1 MTMIPIAPIQLRV
14 FDSPGMTDSKYFT
27 TTKKGEIFELKSE
40 LNNDKKEKKKEA
52 VKKVIASMTVGKDV
66 SALFPDVV
74 NCMQTDNLELKKLV
88 YLYLMNY
95 AKSQPDMAI
104 MAVNTFVKDLPHSQL
119 VKDCEDTNP
128 LIRALAVRTMGCI
141 RVDKITEYLCEPL
154 RKCLKDEDPYVRKT
168 AAVCVAKLYDISS
181 SMVEDQGFLDQ
192 LKDLLSDSNPMVVAN
207 AVAALSE
214 INEASASGQPLV
226 EMNSAT
232 INKLLT
238 ALNECT
244 EWGQVFI
251 LDSLANY
258 TPKDER
264 EAQSICE
271 RITPRLAHANAAVVL
286 SAIKVLMKLLEIL
299 ASDSDFC
306 AMLTKKLAPPL
317 VTLLSSEPEV
327 QYVALRNINLIVQ
340 KRPDI
345 LKHEMKVFFVK
356 YNDPIYVKLEKL
368 DIMIRLANQSNIA
381 QVLSELKEYATEV
394 DVDFV
399 RKAVRAIGRCAIKV
413 EPSAERCVS
422 TLLDLIQTKVN
433 YVVQEAIVVIKDIF
447 RKYPNK
453 YESIISTLCEN
464 LDTLD
469 EPEARA
475 SMVWIIGEYAERI
488 DNADELLDSFLEGF
502 QDENAQVQLQL
513 LTAVVKLFLK
523 RPADTQELVQH
534 VLSLATQDS
543 DNPDLR
549 DRGFIYW
556 RLLSTDPAAAKEVVL
571 ADKPLIS
578 EETDLLEP
586 TLLDELICHIS
597 SLASVYHKPPTAFVE
612 GRGAG
617 VRKSLPNRSA
627 SAAGEEAVPEATVIP
642 NQESLIGD
650 LLSMDIGAPAAPA
663 APVANTSNVD
673 LLGGGLDI
681 LLGGNMSETTNN
693 AAAPA
698 ATAAAGGAGGL
709 LGDIFG
715 IGPAATTNMIQIPKI
730 TWLPADKGKGLE
742 VQGTFSRRNG
752 QIFMDMTFT
761 NKAMQAMTGF
771 AIQLN
776 KNSFGLVPA
785 APLQVAPL
793 QPSQST
799 EASLSLGTTGPV
811 QRMEPLNNLQVA
823 IKNNVDIFYFACL
836 VHGNVLFVEDGQLD
850 KRVFLTTWKEIPAA
864 NEIQFNLHGIAG
876 TADTVAA
883 KMTANNIFTIAK
895 RNVEGQDMLYQ
906 SLKLTNNIWVL
917 LELKLS
923 PGSPDATLSLKTRS
937 VEVGSIIFA
946 AYEQII
952 RSP

>member
-1 MTMIPIAPIQLRV
+1 
-14 FDSPGMTDSKYFT
+14 MTDSKYFT

-104 MAVNTFVKDLPHSQL
+104 MAVNTF

-299 ASDSDFC
+299 AGDGDFC

-422 TLLDLIQTKVN
+422 TLLELIQTKVN

-627 SAAGEEAVPEATVIP
+627 SAAGEESSSVQEATVIP

-650 LLSMDIGAPAAPA
+650 LLSMDIGAPAPAAAPA
-663 APVANTSNVD
+663 PVSSNVD

-681 LLGGNMSETTNN
+681 LLGGGPNDTVG
-693 AAAPA
+693 A
-698 ATAAAGGAGGL
+698 ATTGAGIGAGAAGGSAAGGL

-715 IGPAATTNMIQIPKI
+715 IGPVSTTNMIQIPKI
-730 TWLPADKGKGLE
+730 VWLPADKGKGLE
-742 VQGTFSRRNG
+742 IQGTFSRRNG
-752 QIFMDMTFT
+752 QVYMDMTFT

-776 KNSFGLVPA
+776 KNSFGLVPS

-799 EASLSLGTTGPV
+799 ETSLLLGTTGPV

-836 VHGNVLFVEDGQLD
+836 VHGNALFVEDGQLD

-864 NEIQFNLHGIAG
+864 NEIQYNLHGIVG

-923 PGSPDATLSLKTRS
+923 PGSSDATLSLKTRS
-937 VEVGSIIFA
+937 VEVGAIIFA
-946 AYEQII
+946 AYELII